1 MNKTIE
7 YPVAD
12 LTRKNIAKVFDRLIV
27 DYQNAKEDRVRLA
40 ENTTTELDE
49 FTVLEEIELFTVDI
63 RGYASQIKSYGKI
76 EQEEKA
82 AMELEKMRLLEVNSV
97 AKWYFESS
105 PDDYW
110 HLKLYVRMLDYLRL
124 LILEDIKSRSGI

>member
-1 MNKTIE
+1 ME

-12 LTRKNIAKVFDRLIV
+12 LTRKHIAQLLDRLIV

-49 FTVLEEIELFTVDI
+49 FSVLEEIELFTVDI
-63 RGYASQIKSYGKI
+63 RGYGSQIKSYGKI
-76 EQEEKA
+76 EHEEKA
-82 AMELEKMRLLEVNSV
+82 AMELSKMRLLEVNSV

-105 PDDYW
+105 SEDYW

-124 LILEDIKSRSGI
+124 LILEDIKSRCAI